1 MMQVVTEF
9 DARIEMK
16 AFVNRARAPYS
27 EWYVGVAADPDERLR
42 KHGLQENDWYIV
54 RRLGSAEA
62 AQRVAE
68 FVLKLGCDGA
78 ATPTATTSDDK
89 GGEEQEE
96 EREATAVYA
105 YWKRGHTEP

>member
-1 MMQVVTEF
+1 MQAVTEF
-9 DARIEMK
+9 DARIEVK
-16 AFVNRARAPYS
+16 GFIVRARAPYS

-42 KHGLQENDWYIV
+42 RHGLRENDWYIV
-54 RRLGSAEA
+54 RQVGSAEA

-78 ATPTATTSDDK
+78 SSPTGTTSDD
-89 GGEEQEE
+89 GGAEQDE

>member
-1 MMQVVTEF
+1 MQVVTEF

-16 AFVNRARAPYS
+16 AFVDRARARYS

-54 RRLGSAEA
+54 RQLGSGEA

-68 FVLKLGCDGA
+68 FVLKLGCDGCA
-78 ATPTATTSDDK
+78 IPTVIPSDD
-89 GGEEQEE
+89 GGAEQDE